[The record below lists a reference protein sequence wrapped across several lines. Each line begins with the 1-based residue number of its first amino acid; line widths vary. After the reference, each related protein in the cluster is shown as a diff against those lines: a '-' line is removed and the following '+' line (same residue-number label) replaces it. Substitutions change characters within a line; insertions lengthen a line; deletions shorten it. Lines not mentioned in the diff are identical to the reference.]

1 MELSTVGRLITDLA
15 AADPDRTALI
25 FPELGVDYSFADL
38 DRISTNIAS
47 NLHEMGFRKGDRFA
61 VWANNVPEWVMLQ
74 FGTAKI
80 GVVLLTVNTGLR
92 RKELHY
98 VLSQS
103 GAKGLAMVAEF
114 RDVNFSEEFA
124 AVQEDLPSLEHVFVL
139 PEDSPKLL
147 EEPSRL
153 LPEIALG
160 TEDCINMQYTSGT
173 TGFPKGV
180 MLSHHNILRNA
191 QDIGDR
197 LTMSSDDVLC
207 LTVPLFHCFGC
218 VIGVLGAYTHSASM
232 VVLGEFRPL
241 PVLQAIQNH
250 GCTVL
255 YGVPSMFI
263 AELNHPQ
270 FEEFDLSTL
279 RTGIMAGSP
288 CPREVMKDVIDKM
301 GAREV
306 TIAYGLTEAS
316 PVVTMTFPDDP
327 FDLRVGTVGRPLPDV
342 DVKIV
347 DPASGQERASGE
359 EGELI
364 TRGYH
369 VMLGYYGMPEETEQT
384 IRDGW
389 LHSGDLGTIDEDGY
403 VRITGR
409 SKDLIIRG
417 GENISPREIE
427 EILLTNPAVQ
437 EAYVYGVPDDF
448 FIQKVA
454 VAVRLKDGESL
465 DLEQLRQFC
474 AGRLARFKVPEYV
487 DFVDAFPTTPSG
499 KVQKYKLTEMWID
512 RHSDQAAA
520 GS

>member
-1 MELSTVGRLITDLA
+1 
-15 AADPDRTALI
+15 
-25 FPELGVDYSFADL
+25 
-38 DRISTNIAS
+38 
-47 NLHEMGFRKGDRFA
+47 
-61 VWANNVPEWVMLQ
+61 
-74 FGTAKI
+74 
-80 GVVLLTVNTGLR
+80 
-92 RKELHY
+92 
-98 VLSQS
+98 
-103 GAKGLAMVAEF
+103 
-114 RDVNFSEEFA
+114 
-124 AVQEDLPSLEHVFVL
+124 
-139 PEDSPKLL
+139 
-147 EEPSRL
+147 
-153 LPEIALG
+153 
-160 TEDCINMQYTSGT
+160 
-173 TGFPKGV
+173 
-180 MLSHHNILRNA
+180 
-191 QDIGDR
+191 
-197 LTMSSDDVLC
+197 
-207 LTVPLFHCFGC
+207 
-218 VIGVLGAYTHSASM
+218 
-232 VVLGEFRPL
+232 
-241 PVLQAIQNH
+241 
-250 GCTVL
+250 
-255 YGVPSMFI
+255 MFI

-288 CPREVMKDVIDKM
+288 CPREVMKDVIEKM

-342 DVKIV
+342 EVKIV
-347 DPASGQERASGE
+347 DPASGQERESGE

-369 VMLGYYGMPEETEQT
+369 VMLGYYGMPEETGQT

-389 LHSGDLGTIDEDGY
+389 LHSGDLGTIDEDSY

-465 DLEQLRQFC
+465 DGEQLRQFC

-487 DFVDAFPTTPSG
+487 DFVDNFPTTPSG
-499 KVQKYKLTEMWID
+499 KVQKYKLTEMWVD
-512 RHSDQAAA
+512 RHS
-520 GS
+520 

>member
-25 FPELGVDYSFADL
+25 FPESGVSYSFADL
-38 DRISTNIAS
+38 ELLSGNIAA
-47 NLHEMGFRKGDRFA
+47 NLHAMGFRKGDRFA
-61 VWANNVPEWVMLQ
+61 VWANNIPEWVLLQ

-103 GAKGLAMVAEF
+103 GAKGLAMVAAF
-114 RDVNFSEEFA
+114 RDVSFAEEFA
-124 AVQEDLPSLEHVFVL
+124 AVREDLPGLEHVFVL
-139 PEDSPKLL
+139 PDDSGQLL
-147 EEPSRL
+147 RESSAV
-153 LPEIALG
+153 LPETTLG
-160 TEDCINMQYTSGT
+160 AEECINMQYTSGT

-191 QDIGDR
+191 RDIGDR
-197 LTMSSDDVLC
+197 LAMSSDDVLC

-218 VIGVLGAYTHSASM
+218 VIGVLGAYTHGASM
-232 VVLGEFRPL
+232 VVLGEFHPL
-241 PVLQAIQNH
+241 PVLQAIQDH

-270 FEEFDLSTL
+270 FDEFDLSTL

-288 CPREVMKDVIDKM
+288 CPREVMKNVIDKM

-327 FDLRVGTVGRPLPDV
+327 FDLRVGTVGSALPDV

-347 DPASGQERASGE
+347 DPTSGQERAIGE

-389 LHSGDLGTIDEDGY
+389 LRTGDLGTIDEDGY

-427 EILLTNPAVQ
+427 EILLTHRSVQ
-437 EAYVYGVPDDF
+437 EAYVYGVPDEF

-465 DLEQLRQFC
+465 DVEQFREFC
-474 AGRLARFKVPEYV
+474 LGQLARFKVPEYV
-487 DFVDAFPTTPSG
+487 DFVDDFPTTPSG
-499 KVQKYKLTEMWID
+499 KVQKYKLTQMWVD
-512 RHSDQAAA
+512 RHS
-520 GS
+520 SE

>member
-25 FPELGVDYSFADL
+25 FPELRVSYSFADL
-38 DRISTNIAS
+38 DRLSGNIAA
-47 NLHEMGFRKGDRFA
+47 NLHAMGFRKGDRFA
-61 VWANNVPEWVMLQ
+61 VWANNIPEWVLLQ
-74 FGTAKI
+74 FGTAKV

-103 GAKGLAMVAEF
+103 GAKGLAMVAAF
-114 RDVNFSEEFA
+114 RDVSFAEELA
-124 AVQEDLPSLEHVFVL
+124 AVREDLPALEHVFVL
-139 PEDSPKLL
+139 PDDSGKLL
-147 EEPSRL
+147 RESSAL
-153 LPEIALG
+153 LPEITLG
-160 TEDCINMQYTSGT
+160 AEECINMQYTSGT

-191 QDIGDR
+191 RDIGDR
-197 LTMSSDDVLC
+197 LAMSSDDVLC

-218 VIGVLGAYTHSASM
+218 VIGVLGAYTHGASM
-232 VVLGEFRPL
+232 VVLGEFHPL
-241 PVLQAIQNH
+241 PVLKAIQDH

-270 FEEFDLSTL
+270 FDEFDLSTL

-327 FDLRVGTVGRPLPDV
+327 FDLRVGTVGSALPDV

-347 DPASGQERASGE
+347 DPTGGQERAIGE

-389 LHSGDLGTIDEDGY
+389 LRTGDLGTIDEDGY

-427 EILLTNPAVQ
+427 EILLTHPSVQ

-454 VAVRLKDGESL
+454 VAVRLRDGESL
-465 DLEQLRQFC
+465 DVEQFREFC
-474 AGRLARFKVPEYV
+474 RGQLAGFKVPEYV
-487 DFVDAFPTTPSG
+487 DFVDDFPTTPSG
-499 KVQKYKLTEMWID
+499 KVQKYKLTEMWVD
-512 RHSDQAAA
+512 RHSSD
-520 GS
+520 